1 MELQSSANTIAS
13 AIPPKFLHPEF
24 LSQDENNISVT
35 KLWNYLPPG
44 LKILILCSEEVV
56 KLDGIIR
63 FYWQQF
69 PDVPCKL
76 WHNPHSSLL
85 LANYY
90 ARDSAMYKVAKS
102 LVFNANFLIFA
113 NRCGWINDNNEVDKT
128 RTITFRFAISVF
140 SKRLHHYGECHPQLR
155 LVGVVDFE
163 SRRLMEFTCQ
173 KEFPK
178 LHEAYQV
185 SKLNHSDT
193 FEYTQKESKIDK
205 HNTCLANE
213 TVNHMKSAFPES
225 KSQSSNVRPNH
236 ENEKE
241 LCIVFVDDLSKDRC
255 IIKIGDCTQLKWL
268 FSDYAEERSASLR
281 SFRFTYKGRTLFLS
295 SVGKK
300 TCKEMGWVSGSEV
313 LVINLNAIEEEENTS
328 NKASSSNQKKTTF
341 PKSTKKRSNGKQ
353 KKKKKKQPIVIEKS
367 EEDLKV
373 EHSKQLGKIHE
384 EAELVR
390 FKDIRQR
397 LNNLLLVRSKPKSKS
412 VKKRCKSTSLDPLPL
427 ELMSSSSSE
436 GLGGKAGKTHY
447 NVLVGDVSNLYKT
460 RKGSSS
466 IQRQQR
472 QLDLHGMRQEQALD
486 ALDKNLPAWYN
497 TAMSGSYPFVVPVE
511 IVCGGGAQI
520 LSEVVEL
527 WIKRNDQVAN
537 APQARISH
545 FARSA

>member
-1 MELQSSANTIAS
+1 MAS
-13 AIPPKFLHPEF
+13 FIHPEF
-24 LSQDENNISVT
+24 LSQDENNISVA
-35 KLWNYLPPG
+35 KLWDGLYMAPG
-44 LKILILCSEEVV
+44 LKEMILNSEEVV

-163 SRRLMEFTCQ
+163 SQRLMEFTCQ

-236 ENEKE
+236 DNEKE

-268 FSDYAEERSASLR
+268 FSDYAEERNMSLR
-281 SFRFTYKGRTLFLS
+281 SFRFIYKGRTLFLS

-300 TCKEMGWVSGSEV
+300 TCKEIGWVNGSEV

-328 NKASSSNQKKTTF
+328 NKASSSNQKKTSL
-341 PKSTKKRSNGKQ
+341 PKFTKKRSIGKQ

-367 EEDLKV
+367 EEDLRE
-373 EHSKQLGKIHE
+373 EHSQLLGKIHE

-397 LNNLLLVRSKPKSKS
+397 LNNLLLERSKPKPKS
-412 VKKRCKSTSLDPLPL
+412 IKKRCKSSSLDPPPL

-447 NVLVGDVSNLYKT
+447 NVLVGDICNLYKT

-472 QLDLHGMRQEQALD
+472 HLDLHGMRQEQALD
-486 ALDKNLPAWYN
+486 ALDKNLSTWYN

-520 LSEVVEL
+520 LSEVVEQ
-527 WIKRNDQVAN
+527 WIKQNDNVAN
-537 APQARISH
+537 SPKFRIAY
-545 FARSA
+545 ARSA